1 LYLGHLHDIILYN
14 QPANGEPLTM
24 AQEGIATLPQS
35 PENAALPPEVA
46 IDAGKNELLNQFG
59 PEAMSEYERTMGE
72 ATGGLNMPLEELQQL
87 QQIIDYILKNY
98 QNYPA
103 IRKELLAQGI
113 REEDL
118 PPEFDVGYF
127 STMQVMLSE
136 AIKKATGASP
146 QVMPMQGMAP
156 PEGSPLPPPQSFA
169 KGGLAGAAESLRQKG
184 RYGDT
189 VLAHINPEEAMML
202 KAMGGSGTI
211 NPATG
216 LPEFNIFKKVGGWV
230 SSGFKAVANVAK
242 AVVASPVGRIVATVA
257 LTAALGPGGITAA
270 GLLSAPMAA
279 AVAAGSINLI
289 GGGDIKSSL
298 ISAATGYGMASLA
311 PQISGMFPGA
321 GNAAT
326 GAAPSFL
333 NAVMTGGA
341 MGTGYGLLTGQNLQN
356 SLKMGLTGG
365 AIAGAANYLQAGPY
379 KPQEGAPGA
388 PINDFSQNVSMQ
400 PDGTYGP
407 NPVSAAMPDPYSIG
421 DYAYNLANQ
430 SGTLLPGQV
439 PVDTPTMGTS
449 TFDRSMSNASQFGVD
464 MGSSEVQPTFSS
476 TVPTSAG
483 SGAGASAPKSGFMD
497 YVPDFFKTSTGSL
510 SVPATTAAVL
520 GIGALTGG
528 FDQQDPS
535 SPGLVERD
543 AQGNVITGSDL
554 VEQNPDKYVYTPN
567 IRTAPVGPY
576 AGNTTSPDDVNMINT
591 RQFGQGRNTPFSNFI
606 APFMSGGRTPSGISS
621 ALPQPY
627 NTADM
632 YNFLRPRRAYADGGI
647 TQAYPRRTGGISGP
661 GTGTSDDIPAMLSDG
676 EFVLTAKAVR
686 GAGKGSRREGAK
698 KLYRMMHALEKKA
711 K

>member
-1 LYLGHLHDIILYN
+1 
-14 QPANGEPLTM
+14 M

-46 IDAGKNELLNQFG
+46 IDAGKNELLNQYG

-156 PEGSPLPPPQSFA
+156 PEGSPLPPPQGFA

-184 RYGDT
+184 RHGDT
-189 VLAHINPEEAMML
+189 VLAHINPQEAMML
-202 KAMGGSGTI
+202 RAMGGSGTT

-216 LPEFNIFKKVGGWV
+216 LPEFFLKKIGSAI

-242 AVVASPVGRIVATVA
+242 QVVASPVGRIVATVA

-298 ISAATGYGMASLA
+298 ISAATGYGMAALA
-311 PQISGMFPGA
+311 PNISNMFPGA

-379 KPQEGAPGA
+379 KPKEGAPGA
-388 PINDFSQNVSMQ
+388 PINDFSEEVFMQ
-400 PDGTYGP
+400 PDGTYRP
-407 NPVSAAMPDPYSIG
+407 NPVSAASPDPYSIG
-421 DYAYNLANQ
+421 DYASNIARQ
-430 SGTLLPGQV
+430 SGTLLPGEV
-439 PVDTPTMGTS
+439 PVDAPTMGTS
-449 TFDRSMSNASQFGVD
+449 TFDRSMSNASRFGVD

-483 SGAGASAPKSGFMD
+483 SGAGTGAAKSGFMD
-497 YVPDFFKTSTGSL
+497 YVPDFFKTSTGDL

-528 FDQQDPS
+528 FDQQTPS

-543 AQGNVITGSDL
+543 AQGNVVTGSDL

-576 AGNTTSPDDVNMINT
+576 DPNTTSPNEVNMIRT
-591 RQFGQGRNTPFSNFI
+591 RQFGDARQTPYDSFT
-606 APFMSGGRTPSGISS
+606 APTMGGRTPSGISS

-632 YNFLRPRRAYADGGI
+632 YDFMRPRRAYAAGGI

>member
-1 LYLGHLHDIILYN
+1 
-14 QPANGEPLTM
+14 M

-46 IDAGKNELLNQFG
+46 MDAGKNELLQQFG
-59 PEAMSEYERTMGE
+59 LEAMSEYERTMGE
-72 ATGGLNMPLEELQQL
+72 ATGGLNLPLEELQML

-98 QNYPA
+98 QNYPE

-113 REEDL
+113 EEGDL
-118 PPEFDVGYF
+118 PPEFDAGYF

-136 AIKKATGASP
+136 AIKRATGSAP
-146 QVMPMQGMAP
+146 QAMPMQGMEA
-156 PEGSPLPPPQSFA
+156 PEGSPLPMPQGFA

-189 VLAHINPEEAMML
+189 VLAHINPQEAMML

-216 LPEFNIFKKVGGWV
+216 LPEFRNIFQRAGSLL

-298 ISAATGYGMASLA
+298 ISAATGYGMAALA
-311 PQISGMFPGA
+311 PNISNMFPGA
-321 GNAAT
+321 ANAAT

-407 NPVSAAMPDPYSIG
+407 TSVSAAAPDPYSIG
-421 DYAYNLANQ
+421 DYTYNLANQ
-430 SGTLLPGQV
+430 SGTLLPNQIN
-439 PVDTPTMGTS
+439 VDTPTTAASTFDSGVNN

-476 TVPTSAG
+476 TTPTGGSASAG
-483 SGAGASAPKSGFMD
+483 AGRSNFMD
-497 YVPDFFKTSTGSL
+497 YVPDFFKTDTGNL
-510 SVPATTAAVL
+510 SIPATTAAVL

-528 FDQQDPS
+528 FDQQDPG

-554 VEQNPDKYVYTPN
+554 VEQNPDKYIYRPD

-576 AGNTTSPDDVNMINT
+576 DPNTTSPNDVNMINT
-591 RQFGQGRNTPFSNFI
+591 RQFGNARQTPYGTFN
-606 APFMSGGRTPSGISS
+606 APAMGGRTPSGISA

-632 YNFLRPRRAYADGGI
+632 YDFMRPPRRYADGGI

-686 GAGKGSRREGAK
+686 GAGKGSRRDGAK

>member
-1 LYLGHLHDIILYN
+1 
-14 QPANGEPLTM
+14 M

-35 PENAALPPEVA
+35 PENAAPPPEVA

-72 ATGGLNMPLEELQQL
+72 ATSELSMPLEELQQL

-98 QNYPA
+98 QNYPQ

-118 PPEFDVGYF
+118 PLEFDAGYF
-127 STMQVMLSE
+127 STMQVVLSE
-136 AIKKATGASP
+136 AIKKATGAGP
-146 QVMPMQGMAP
+146 QTMPMQGMAP
-156 PEGSPLPPPQSFA
+156 PGGSSLPVPQGFA
-169 KGGLAGAAESLRQKG
+169 RGGLAGAAESLRQKG

-189 VLAHINPEEAMML
+189 VLAHINPQEALML
-202 KAMGGSGTI
+202 RAMGGSGTI

-216 LPEFNIFKKVGGWV
+216 LPEFWNPLEKAKKFVQNTF
-230 SSGFKAVANVAK
+230 SSVANVAK
-242 AVVASPVGRIVATVA
+242 KVVANPVGRIVATVA
-257 LTAALGPGGITAA
+257 LTYALGGAPLLAGGATLMSVPA
-270 GLLSAPMAA
+270 AA

-289 GGGDIKSSL
+289 GGGDLKSSL
-298 ISAATGYGMASLA
+298 ISAATGYGMATLA

-321 GNAAT
+321 ANAAT

-379 KPQEGAPGA
+379 KPKEGAPGA
-388 PINDFSQNVSMQ
+388 PIGGEYNQNVSLQ
-400 PDGTYGP
+400 PDGTYAP
-407 NPVSAAMPDPYSIG
+407 DPVSAAMPDPYSIG
-421 DYAYNLANQ
+421 DYASNIANQ

-449 TFDRSMSNASQFGVD
+449 TFDRSMDNASRFGVD
-464 MGSSEVQPTFSS
+464 MGSSAVQPTYSA
-476 TVPTSAG
+476 VAPTSAG
-483 SGAGASAPKSGFMD
+483 GGAGAGTGAAKSGFMD
-497 YVPDFFKTSTGSL
+497 YVPDFFKTASGDL

-528 FDQQDPS
+528 FDQAPPPESTANIID
-535 SPGLVERD
+535 RD
-543 AQGNVITGSDL
+543 EQGNVITGSDL
-554 VEQNPDKYVYTPN
+554 VEQNPDKYIYKNN
-567 IRTAPVGPY
+567 ITTAPPIGINTD
-576 AGNTTSPDDVNMINT
+576 NTTSPNDVNMIKT
-591 RQFGQGRNTPFSNFI
+591 RQFGEARQTPYNTFM
-606 APFMSGGRTPSGISS
+606 APPMGVGPTPPGISN

-632 YNFLRPRRAYADGGI
+632 YDFLRPRRAYAAGGI

>member
-1 LYLGHLHDIILYN
+1 
-14 QPANGEPLTM
+14 
-24 AQEGIATLPQS
+24 
-35 PENAALPPEVA
+35 
-46 IDAGKNELLNQFG
+46 
-59 PEAMSEYERTMGE
+59 
-72 ATGGLNMPLEELQQL
+72 
-87 QQIIDYILKNY
+87 
-98 QNYPA
+98 
-103 IRKELLAQGI
+103 
-113 REEDL
+113 
-118 PPEFDVGYF
+118 
-127 STMQVMLSE
+127 
-136 AIKKATGASP
+136 
-146 QVMPMQGMAP
+146 MPMPQG
-156 PEGSPLPPPQSFA
+156 FA

-189 VLAHINPEEAMML
+189 VLAHINPQEAMML

-216 LPEFNIFKKVGGWV
+216 LPEFFI
-230 SSGFKAVANVAK
+230 KAVTNFVKNTFSSVADVAK
-242 AVVASPVGRIVATVA
+242 KVVASPVGRIVATVA
-257 LTAALGPGGITAA
+257 LTAALGPA
-270 GLLSAPMAA
+270 GMALMSAPMAA
-279 AVAAGSINLI
+279 AVAAGGINLI
-289 GGGDIKSSL
+289 GGGDLKSSL
-298 ISAATGYGMASLA
+298 ISAATGYGMAALA
-311 PQISGMFPGA
+311 PNISNMFPGA
-321 GNAAT
+321 ANAAT

-388 PINDFSQNVSMQ
+388 PVTDYSQNVSMQ
-400 PDGTYGP
+400 PDGTYAP
-407 NPVSAAMPDPYSIG
+407 NPVSAAVPDPYSIG
-421 DYAYNLANQ
+421 DYASNIASQ
-430 SGTLLPGQV
+430 SGTLLPNQV
-439 PVDTPTMGTS
+439 NVDTPTMGTS

-483 SGAGASAPKSGFMD
+483 SGAGAAKSSFMD
-497 YVPDFFKTSTGSL
+497 YVPDFFKTSSGDL
-510 SVPATTAAVL
+510 SIPATTAAVL

-528 FDQQDPS
+528 FDQQTPS
-535 SPGLVERD
+535 SPGVVERD
-543 AQGNVITGSDL
+543 AQGNPVTGSDL
-554 VEQNPDKYVYTPN
+554 VEQNPDKYIYRPD
-567 IRTAPVGPY
+567 IRTAPVNPY
-576 AGNTTSPDDVNMINT
+576 DPNITSPNDINMIRT
-591 RQFGQGRNTPFSNFI
+591 RQFGEARQTPYESFT
-606 APFMSGGRTPSGISS
+606 APTMGGGRTPSGISN

-627 NTADM
+627 NTANM
-632 YNFLRPRRAYADGGI
+632 YDFMRPRRAYAAGGI

>member
-1 LYLGHLHDIILYN
+1 
-14 QPANGEPLTM
+14 M

-46 IDAGKNELLNQFG
+46 IDAGKNELLNQYG

-118 PPEFDVGYF
+118 PPEFDAGYF

-146 QVMPMQGMAP
+146 QVMPMPGMTP
-156 PEGSPLPPPQSFA
+156 PEGSPLPMPQGFA

-189 VLAHINPEEAMML
+189 VLAHINPQEAMML

-216 LPEFNIFKKVGGWV
+216 LPEFNLFKKVGGWV
-230 SSGFKAVANVAK
+230 SDGFKAVANVAK
-242 AVVASPVGRIVATVA
+242 AVVASPVGKIVATVA

-289 GGGDIKSSL
+289 GGGDLKSSL
-298 ISAATGYGMASLA
+298 ISAATGYGMATLA
-311 PQISGMFPGA
+311 PQISSMFPGA

-379 KPQEGAPGA
+379 KPKEGAPGA
-388 PINDFSQNVSMQ
+388 PVTDYSQNVSMQ
-400 PDGTYGP
+400 PDGTYAP
-407 NPVSAAMPDPYSIG
+407 NPVSAAVPDPYSIG
-421 DYAYNLANQ
+421 DYASNIARQ
-430 SGTLLPGQV
+430 SGTLLPGEV
-439 PVDTPTMGTS
+439 PVDAPTMGTS

-483 SGAGASAPKSGFMD
+483 SNAGGAGTAKSSFMD
-497 YVPDFFKTSTGSL
+497 YVPDFFKTSSGDL
-510 SVPATTAAVL
+510 SIPATTAAVL

-528 FDQQDPS
+528 FDQQTPS
-535 SPGLVERD
+535 SPGIVERD
-543 AQGNVITGSDL
+543 AQGNPVTGSDL
-554 VEQNPDKYVYTPN
+554 VEQDPDKYIYRPD
-567 IRTAPVGPY
+567 IRTAPVNPY
-576 AGNTTSPDDVNMINT
+576 SSNTTNPNDINMINT
-591 RQFGQGRNTPFSNFI
+591 RQFGQARQTPYESFT
-606 APFMSGGRTPSGISS
+606 APTMGGGRTPSGISS

-627 NTADM
+627 NTANM
-632 YNFLRPRRAYADGGI
+632 YDFMRPRRAYAAGGI
-647 TQAYPRRTGGISGP
+647 TEAYPRRTGGISGP

>member
-46 IDAGKNELLNQFG
+46 VDAGKNELLQQFG

-72 ATGGLNMPLEELQQL
+72 AAGGLNMPLEELQQL
-87 QQIIDYILKNY
+87 QQIIEYILKNY
-98 QNYPA
+98 QNYPE

-118 PPEFDVGYF
+118 PPEFDAGYF
-127 STMQVMLSE
+127 STMQVVLAE
-136 AIKKATGASP
+136 AIKKATGAAP
-146 QVMPMQGMAP
+146 QVMPTQGMAA
-156 PEGSPLPPPQSFA
+156 PEGSPLPMPQGFA

-189 VLAHINPEEAMML
+189 VLAHINPQEAMML
-202 KAMGGSGTI
+202 KAMGGSGTT

-216 LPEFNIFKKVGGWV
+216 LPEFWNPFKEAKDFVSGGI
-230 SSGFKAVANVAK
+230 KAVANVAK
-242 AVVASPVGRIVATVA
+242 QVIASPVGKIVATVA
-257 LTAALGPGGITAA
+257 LTAALGPA
-270 GLLSAPMAA
+270 GLSLMSAPMAA
-279 AVAAGSINLI
+279 AVAAGGINFI
-289 GGGDIKSSL
+289 GGGDLKSSL
-298 ISAATGYGMASLA
+298 ISAATGYGLTALA
-311 PQISGMFPGA
+311 PQISSMFPGA
-321 GNAAT
+321 ADAT
-326 GAAPSFL
+326 TGVPASFL
-333 NAVMTGGA
+333 NSVMTGGA

-379 KPQEGAPGA
+379 APKEGAPGA
-388 PINDFSQNVSMQ
+388 PVTDYSQDVSMQ

-421 DYAYNLANQ
+421 DYASNIARQ

-439 PVDTPTMGTS
+439 STDTPTMGTS
-449 TFDRSMSNASQFGVD
+449 TFDRSMGNASQFGVD
-464 MGSSEVQPTFSS
+464 MGSSEVQPVYSS
-476 TVPTSAG
+476 SAPTSAG
-483 SGAGASAPKSGFMD
+483 SNAGAGASKSGFMD
-497 YVPDFFKTSTGSL
+497 YVPDFFKTSTGDL
-510 SVPATTAAVL
+510 SVPVTTAAVL

-528 FDQQDPS
+528 FDQQDPG

-554 VEQNPDKYVYTPN
+554 VEQDPDKYIYRPN
-567 IRTAPVGPY
+567 ITTAPVGPY
-576 AGNTTSPDDVNMINT
+576 SGNTTNPNDVNMINT

-606 APFMSGGRTPSGISS
+606 APFMSGGRTPSGISA

-632 YNFLRPRRAYADGGI
+632 YDFMRPRRAYAAGGI
-647 TQAYPRRTGGISGP
+647 TQAYPRRKGGISGP

-686 GAGKGSRREGAK
+686 GAGGGSRRDGAK

>member
-1 LYLGHLHDIILYN
+1 
-14 QPANGEPLTM
+14 M

-35 PENAALPPEVA
+35 PENAAPPPEVA

-72 ATGGLNMPLEELQQL
+72 AAGGLNMPLEELQQL

-98 QNYPA
+98 QNYPE

-118 PPEFDVGYF
+118 PPEFDMGYF
-127 STMQVMLSE
+127 STMQVVLSE
-136 AIKKATGASP
+136 AIKKATGAGP
-146 QVMPMQGMAP
+146 QVMPMPGMAP
-156 PEGSPLPPPQSFA
+156 PEGSPLPVPQGFA

-189 VLAHINPEEAMML
+189 VLAHINPQEAMML

-216 LPEFNIFKKVGGWV
+216 LPEFNLFKKIGGWV
-230 SSGFKAVANVAK
+230 SSGVQAVANVAK
-242 AVVASPVGRIVATVA
+242 AVVASPVGKIVATVA
-257 LTAALGPGGITAA
+257 LTAALGPSGMA
-270 GLLSAPMAA
+270 LMSAPMAA
-279 AVAAGSINLI
+279 AVAAGGINLI
-289 GGGDIKSSL
+289 GGGDLKSSL
-298 ISAATGYGMASLA
+298 ISAATGYGLVSLA
-311 PQISGMFPGA
+311 PSISSMLPGA
-321 GNAAT
+321 GGYLNSAAT
-326 GAAPSFL
+326 GAI
-333 NAVMTGGA
+333 MGA
-341 MGTGYGLLTGQNLQN
+341 GYGAATGQNLRQIGL
-356 SLKMGLTGG
+356 SALTGG
-365 AIAGAANYLQAGPY
+365 ALAGGMSYARGAGAYG
-379 KPQEGAPGA
+379 PGA
-388 PINDFSQNVSMQ
+388 EGQSGVFSRETPAPVNDFSQNVSLQ

-407 NPVSAAMPDPYSIG
+407 NPVNAAMPNPYSVG
-421 DYAYNLANQ
+421 EYTTNLANQ

-439 PVDTPTMGTS
+439 PVDAPTMGTS
-449 TFDRSMSNASQFGVD
+449 TFDRSMSNAGQFGTD

-476 TVPTSAG
+476 SAPTSAG
-483 SGAGASAPKSGFMD
+483 SSAPKSGFMD

-510 SVPATTAAVL
+510 SIPATTAAVL

-528 FDQQDPS
+528 FDQQDPG

-554 VEQNPDKYVYTPN
+554 LEQNPDKYVYKPSIT
-567 IRTAPVGPY
+567 TAPVGPY
-576 AGNTTSPDDVNMINT
+576 AGNTTNPNDINMINT
-591 RQFGQGRNTPFSNFI
+591 RQFGAARQTPYDPFN
-606 APFMSGGRTPSGISS
+606 APSMGGRTPSGISS

-632 YNFLRPRRAYADGGI
+632 YDFMRPRRAYANGGI

-686 GAGKGSRREGAK
+686 GAGGGSRRDGAK

>member
-1 LYLGHLHDIILYN
+1 
-14 QPANGEPLTM
+14 M

-35 PENAALPPEVA
+35 PENAAIPPEAA
-46 IDAGKNELLNQFG
+46 IGAGKNELLNQFG
-59 PEAMSEYERTMGE
+59 PEAMSEYERTMDQAAGQ
-72 ATGGLNMPLEELQQL
+72 LNIPLDQLQML
-87 QQIIDYILKNY
+87 QQIIEYIFKNV
-98 QNYPA
+98 QNYPE
-103 IRKELLAQGI
+103 IRKELLAKGI

-118 PPEFDVGYF
+118 PPEFDAGYF
-127 STMQVMLSE
+127 GSMQTMVAE
-136 AIKKATGASP
+136 AIKRATGTAP
-146 QVMPMQGMAP
+146 QVSGQGPTMAP
-156 PEGSPLPPPQSFA
+156 PEGSPLPPVAPQGFA
-169 KGGLAGAAESLRQKG
+169 RGGLAGAAESLRQKG
-184 RYGDT
+184 RGGDT
-189 VLAHINPEEAMML
+189 VLAHINPQEAMML

-216 LPEFNIFKKVGGWV
+216 LPEFFNPFKEISNAWNSVK
-230 SSGFKAVANVAK
+230 S
-242 AVVASPVGRIVATVA
+242 VVAPVLKSPVGKIVATLA
-257 LTAALGPGGITAA
+257 LTYALGPSGYALMSPAVAT
-270 GLLSAPMAA
+270 
-279 AVAAGSINLI
+279 AVAAGSITAL
-289 GGGDIKSSL
+289 GGGDLKSSL

-311 PQISGMFPGA
+311 PQISSMFPGA
-321 GNAAT
+321 ANAAT

-379 KPQEGAPGA
+379 KPKEGAPGA
-388 PINDFSQNVSMQ
+388 PINDFSEEVMMQ
-400 PDGTYGP
+400 PDGTYRP
-407 NPVSAAMPDPYSIG
+407 NPVSAAAPDPYSIG
-421 DYAYNLANQ
+421 DYASNIARQ
-430 SGTLLPGQV
+430 SGTLLPGEV

-449 TFDRSMSNASQFGVD
+449 TFDRSMENASRMGTD
-464 MGSSEVQPTFSS
+464 MGSSQVQPTFSS
-476 TVPTSAG
+476 SAPTSAG
-483 SGAGASAPKSGFMD
+483 SGAGAPKSGFMD
-497 YVPDFFKTSTGSL
+497 YVPDFFKTSTGDL
-510 SVPATTAAVL
+510 SIPATTAAVL

-528 FDQQDPS
+528 FDQQTPS

-543 AQGNVITGSDL
+543 ADGNVITGSDL
-554 VEQNPDKYVYTPN
+554 VEQDPDKYIYNPN

-576 AGNTTSPDDVNMINT
+576 DPNTTSPTDINMIRT
-591 RQFGQGRNTPFSNFI
+591 RQFGEARQTPYNTFTPPTMGSN
-606 APFMSGGRTPSGISS
+606 RTPPNTSS
-621 ALPQPY
+621 PLPQPY

-632 YNFLRPRRAYADGGI
+632 YDFMRPRRAYAAGGI

>member
-1 LYLGHLHDIILYN
+1 
-14 QPANGEPLTM
+14 M

-35 PENAALPPEVA
+35 PENAAPPPEVA
-46 IDAGKNELLNQFG
+46 MDSGKNELLNQFG
-59 PEAMSEYERTMGE
+59 PEAMSEYERTMDQAAGQ
-72 ATGGLNMPLEELQQL
+72 LNVPLDQLQML
-87 QQIIDYILKNY
+87 QQIIDYILKNV
-98 QNYPA
+98 QNYPE
-103 IRKELLAQGI
+103 IRKELLAKGI

-118 PPEFDVGYF
+118 PPEFDAGYF
-127 STMQVMLSE
+127 GSMQVMIAE
-136 AIKKATGASP
+136 AVKRAMGTAP
-146 QVMPMQGMAP
+146 QVSNQGPEMAP
-156 PEGSPLPPPQSFA
+156 PEGSPLPPVAPQGFA

-184 RYGDT
+184 RGGDT
-189 VLAHINPEEAMML
+189 ILAHINPQEAQML
-202 KAMGGSGTI
+202 KRMGGAGTI

-216 LPEFNIFKKVGGWV
+216 LPEFFNPLKELGNAWNSAKNL
-230 SSGFKAVANVAK
+230 VAPVLK
-242 AVVASPVGRIVATVA
+242 SPVGKVLATVA
-257 LTAALGPGGITAA
+257 LTYALGPAGA
-270 GLLSAPMAA
+270 GLMSAPIAA
-279 AVAAGSINLI
+279 AVSAGSITAL
-289 GGGDIKSSL
+289 GGGDLKSSL
-298 ISAATGYGMASLA
+298 ISAATGFGMATLA
-311 PQISGMFPGA
+311 PGISDMLPGA
-321 GNAAT
+321 GGYLNAAAT
-326 GAAPSFL
+326 GAI
-333 NAVMTGGA
+333 MGA
-341 MGTGYGLLTGQNLQN
+341 GYGLATGQNLRQVGL
-356 SLKMGLTGG
+356 SALTGG
-365 AIAGAANYLQAGPY
+365 ALAGGMSYARGAEAYGRGA
-379 KPQEGAPGA
+379 EGQGGVFSRETPAPV
-388 PINDFSQNVSMQ
+388 NDFSQNVSLQ

-407 NPVSAAMPDPYSIG
+407 NPVNVAMPDPYSIG

-483 SGAGASAPKSGFMD
+483 SGAGAGAPKSGFMD
-497 YVPDFFKTSTGSL
+497 YVPDFFKTSTGDL

-528 FDQQDPS
+528 FDQQTPS
-535 SPGLVERD
+535 SPGVVERD

-554 VEQNPDKYVYTPN
+554 VEQDPDKYIYRPN
-567 IRTAPVGPY
+567 ITTAPVGPY
-576 AGNTTSPDDVNMINT
+576 VGNTTNPNDINMINT
-591 RQFGQGRNTPFSNFI
+591 RQFGAARQTPYDSFT
-606 APFMSGGRTPSGISS
+606 APAMGGRTPSGISS

-632 YNFLRPRRAYADGGI
+632 YDFMRPRRAYANGGI